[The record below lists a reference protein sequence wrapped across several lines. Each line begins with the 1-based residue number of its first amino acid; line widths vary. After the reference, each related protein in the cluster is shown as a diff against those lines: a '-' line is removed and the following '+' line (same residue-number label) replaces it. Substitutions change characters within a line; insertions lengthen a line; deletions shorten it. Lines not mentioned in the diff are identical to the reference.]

1 MSEAEASYDSCRIY
15 GNGRAGLVSQNKGRL
30 HVRKCA
36 VHDNYDGIL
45 IQDTGSARVEHCTV
59 YSNRCSGIFVG
70 YDHRGSATII
80 ENEAF
85 TNAYKGQ

>member
-1 MSEAEASYDSCRIY
+1 MIAAAFTGTDELDWFRRT
-15 GNGRAGLVSQNKGRL
+15 RAACT
-30 HVRKCA
+30 VRKCA
-36 VHDNYDGIL
+36 VHGNYDGIL

-85 TNAYKGQ
+85 TNAYNGVY